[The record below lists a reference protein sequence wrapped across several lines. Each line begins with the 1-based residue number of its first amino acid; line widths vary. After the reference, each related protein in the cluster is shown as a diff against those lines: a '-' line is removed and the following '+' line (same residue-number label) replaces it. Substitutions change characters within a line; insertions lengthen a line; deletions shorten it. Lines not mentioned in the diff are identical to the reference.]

1 MISTVKKV
9 NKNFLQQEIIIMDQ
23 VYYLEDKWRHWH
35 YKNTTLLAF
44 SLVVFFF
51 LAKTPEVDNL
61 VRQAGTLGY
70 IGAFIAGIFFV
81 STFTVAPAAVVL
93 YHLADSLHP
102 LEIALLAGLGA
113 MIGDYII
120 FKYLKDKIFIEL
132 RPLFMK
138 HGWPYMRILYRSPYF
153 AWMLPVFGA
162 FIIASPF
169 PDEVGVGILGMSKI
183 KRWQFFL
190 LSLVLNAV
198 GIFLVVTIARLV

>member
-1 MISTVKKV
+1 MKL
-9 NKNFLQQEIIIMDQ
+9 KNFRW
-23 VYYLEDKWRHWH
+23 KHWH
-35 YKNTTLLAF
+35 YKNTTLLVL
-44 SLVVFFF
+44 SLVTFFF
-51 LAKTPEVDNL
+51 LAKTPEIDSL
-61 VRQAGTLGY
+61 IKQAGTLGY

-132 RPLFMK
+132 RPLFLR
-138 HGWPYMRILYRSPYF
+138 HGKPYIRVLYRSPYF
-153 AWMLPVFGA
+153 IWMLPVFGA

-169 PDEVGVGILGMSKI
+169 PDEIGVGILGLSKI

-190 LSLVLNAV
+190 LSLVLNAI
-198 GIFLVVTIARLV
+198 GIFLVVTIAKLF